1 MKLPLA
7 FAAAAFVAIAF
18 CQSQTAC
25 AQKRLVLDGPEAT
38 RHDLHARW
46 NANRMPWHAPYA
58 NTTWGWPVALVVPPT
73 AHMQTHYSWGVPSAT
88 MTPIYHQFGPSAG
101 NPTGLQGP
109 PGYYGG
115 PLLPT
120 PYWPS
125 HTDQFGVYYVR
136 APY

>member
-1 MKLPLA
+1 MKSRLILA
-7 FAAAAFVAIAF
+7 TAAFLAVVF
-18 CQSQTAC
+18 CQCLTVYAG
-25 AQKRLVLDGPEAT
+25 KPEGDGPEVT

-46 NANRMPWHAPYA
+46 NAYRMSWHGPWV
-58 NTTWGWPVALVVPPT
+58 NTSWGWPVAQLVPPT
-73 AHMQTHYSWGVPSAT
+73 AHMQTSYGWGVGAT
-88 MTPIYHQFGPSAG
+88 QMRPIYHQFGPSAG
-101 NPTGLQGP
+101 NPSGLMGP
-109 PGYYGG
+109 PGFMGG

>member
-1 MKLPLA
+1 MRLHLVH
-7 FAAAAFVAIAF
+7 AAAAFVAIALGMAF
-18 CQSQTAC
+18 DAR
-25 AQKRLVLDGPEAT
+25 AGKPEGDGPEVT

-46 NANRMPWHAPYA
+46 NARRSAWHGPWVH
-58 NTTWGWPVALVVPPT
+58 TQWGWPVALAVPPT
-73 AHMQTHYSWGVPSAT
+73 AHMQTSWGWGVGNT
-88 MTPIYHQFGPSAG
+88 QMKPIYHQFGPSAG
-101 NPTGLQGP
+101 NPWGLMGP
-109 PGYYGG
+109 PGVVGG